1 MAADRLSTQNEGT
14 QQQRPGRAGLEIE
27 PARETAMT
35 IDRATLEHLRAD
47 FTAWVK
53 SARTVAPDGEI
64 LMPGEPEHRSRIE
77 RLRNGIPLD
86 ATTWKQ
92 TGVGFPE
99 PGDPRTRC
107 LSEWPD
113 EFFVKE

>member
-1 MAADRLSTQNEGT
+1 
-14 QQQRPGRAGLEIE
+14 
-27 PARETAMT
+27 MT

-64 LMPGEPEHRSRIE
+64 LMPGESEHRSRIE
-77 RLRNGIPLD
+77 SLRNGIPLD

-92 TGVGFPE
+92 LESVAQSLGI
-99 PGDPRTRC
+99 PGHD
-107 LSEWPD
+107 
-113 EFFVKE
+113 V

>member
-1 MAADRLSTQNEGT
+1 
-14 QQQRPGRAGLEIE
+14 
-27 PARETAMT
+27 MT

-92 TGVGFPE
+92 LESVAQSLGISGHDV
-99 PGDPRTRC
+99 
-107 LSEWPD
+107 
-113 EFFVKE
+113 

>member
-1 MAADRLSTQNEGT
+1 
-14 QQQRPGRAGLEIE
+14 
-27 PARETAMT
+27 MT
-35 IDRATLEHLRAD
+35 IDHATLEQLVRDICTAAGSHHHEAERIDFDRDLAD

-77 RLRNGIPLD
+77 RLRDGIPLD

-92 TGVGFPE
+92 LESVARSLGI
-99 PGDPRTRC
+99 PGHD
-107 LSEWPD
+107 
-113 EFFVKE
+113 V